1 MSISKVATTGFL
13 SLMIT
18 VQAWAGTDIS
28 SICGACKPAK
38 VATCG
43 GFLEGPSHDALGR
56 LWTVDV
62 TGGRLLEV
70 VSGQCQE
77 RAKTGGHPNGTL
89 VTRNGRLLIADWK
102 GLLAFDVATG
112 ALTNLDLSFGG
123 EKLTGLNDL
132 AEDAHGGIYFTIP
145 GKSSALQPNGRL
157 FYFDPSGEVRLV
169 SDKFSYPN
177 GLAVSNDGETVLVAD
192 FAAKRI
198 VSVPAVG
205 AKGPI
210 QLAYVFSITQGGVGP
225 DGMKIDAKGRLFAAN
240 LGARQVLVYGG
251 DGTLVGAIALP
262 AEAGPLVTNV
272 SIHGD
277 ALFITE
283 AAKGEVWKVDL
294 AASGR

>member
-1 MSISKVATTGFL
+1 MSIQKMAAAGVL
-13 SLMIT
+13 SLMIS
-18 VQAWAGTDIS
+18 VQAWAGADIS
-28 SICGACKPAK
+28 SICGTCKPVK

-43 GFLEGPSHDALGR
+43 GFLEGPSHDAKGR

-62 TGGRLLEV
+62 TGDRLLEIV
-70 VSGQCQE
+70 GGQCQE

-89 VTRNGRLLIADWK
+89 VAKNGRLLIADWK
-102 GLLAFDVATG
+102 GLLAYDAATG
-112 ALTNLDLSFGG
+112 SMTNLDLSFGG

-145 GKSSALQPNGRL
+145 GKSSALQPTGRL
-157 FYFDPSGEVRLV
+157 FYLDTSGEVRLV

-177 GLAVSNDGETVLVAD
+177 GLAISNDGETVLVAD

-210 QLAYVFSITQGGVGP
+210 QLAYVFSPTQGGVGP

-240 LGARQVLVYGG
+240 LGARQVLVYEG
-251 DGTLVGAIALP
+251 DGTVVGAIDLP
-262 AEAGPLVTNV
+262 VAAGPLVTNV

-283 AAKGEVWKVDL
+283 ASKGEIWQVDL
-294 AASGR
+294 APSGH